1 MKKPSQAKSPDL
13 LNQVYKRSN
22 KVVARRIEDEYIL
35 VPIEEGVGDTDAI
48 YTLNEVGAE
57 IWERLD
63 GKRSLK
69 DIARDLLREYK
80 VDKEELEKDIEG
92 FIRTLEKIRVVK
104 SLKRRKK

>member
-1 MKKPSQAKSPDL
+1 MKGVRRGGESDL

-63 GKRSLK
+63 GKKSLK
-69 DIARDLLREYK
+69 EIERELLKEYK
-80 VDKEELEKDIEG
+80 VGREELEKDIRG
-92 FIRTLEKIRVVK
+92 FIKALERIRVVK
-104 SLKRRKK
+104 SLKRREK